1 MQYKNSKSRSPSSST
16 FVECYKKQ
24 QVHYND
30 KLQMWLLFLLSWP
43 EIWSI
48 HNDKKCSPIMTFTV
62 TSLIEVLAPL
72 KDLFSLI
79 EKKKKVWTKKK
90 CKEEKKPV
98 ASVTGG
104 CILMGFISLG
114 RESFGVSSHAMGLS
128 VFWDRFYAK
137 LSRPFMISPFF
148 STLGMRLSERGL
160 KTSDLQF

>member
-72 KDLFSLI
+72 KDLLSNREEEKSLNQ
-79 EKKKKVWTKKK
+79 KKKNAKSG
-90 CKEEKKPV
+90 EKTRRF
-98 ASVTGG
+98 SHRWLHLDGIYFFGTRIFRRFFTCNGTLR
-104 CILMGFISLG
+104 IL
-114 RESFGVSSHAMGLS
+114 R
-128 VFWDRFYAK
+128 
-137 LSRPFMISPFF
+137 
-148 STLGMRLSERGL
+148 
-160 KTSDLQF
+160 

>member
-1 MQYKNSKSRSPSSST
+1 
-16 FVECYKKQ
+16 
-24 QVHYND
+24 
-30 KLQMWLLFLLSWP
+30 MWLLFLLSWP

-72 KDLFSLI
+72 KDLFLANREEEKSLNQ
-79 EKKKKVWTKKK
+79 KKNAKRR
-90 CKEEKKPV
+90 KKPV

-128 VFWDRFYAK
+128 VF
-137 LSRPFMISPFF
+137 
-148 STLGMRLSERGL
+148 
-160 KTSDLQF
+160 

>member
-72 KDLFSLI
+72 KNLFSLI
-79 EKKKKVWTKKK
+79 EKKKKVWTKRKMQSG
-90 CKEEKKPV
+90 EKNPSLQSQVV
-98 ASVTGG
+98 ASWWDLFLWDENLSAFLHMQWDSPYFEIDFTPNCQGRSW
-104 CILMGFISLG
+104 FHPFSL
-114 RESFGVSSHAMGLS
+114 L
-128 VFWDRFYAK
+128 Y
-137 LSRPFMISPFF
+137 
-148 STLGMRLSERGL
+148 
-160 KTSDLQF
+160 

>member
-90 CKEEKKPV
+90 MQSGEKTRRF
-98 ASVTGG
+98 SHRWLHLDGIYFFGTRIFRRFFTCNGTLR
-104 CILMGFISLG
+104 IL
-114 RESFGVSSHAMGLS
+114 R
-128 VFWDRFYAK
+128 
-137 LSRPFMISPFF
+137 
-148 STLGMRLSERGL
+148 
-160 KTSDLQF
+160 

>member
-90 CKEEKKPV
+90 CKAEKKTRRF
-98 ASVTGG
+98 SHRWLHLDGIYFFGTRIFRRFFTCNGTLR
-104 CILMGFISLG
+104 IL
-114 RESFGVSSHAMGLS
+114 R
-128 VFWDRFYAK
+128 
-137 LSRPFMISPFF
+137 
-148 STLGMRLSERGL
+148 
-160 KTSDLQF
+160 